1 MRQTSRRKMVPKAG
15 KRIRHTTL
23 MLILLGV
30 PPPKKKRPNN
40 HRTYAEGLSRTHEDS
55 KIAASVFV
63 SLFKPV

>member
-30 PPPKKKRPNN
+30 PPPKKKTNN
-40 HRTYAEGLSRTHEDS
+40 HRMYAEGLSRTHEDS